1 MAALVLLSLVVYA
14 AITFLGSALFDSPI
28 AAGAFGVAG
37 LVLTSLVGV
46 IPSLARYTPGAL
58 STLAGPVALGQG
70 APDLPVA
77 VIANVLLVAAVSV
90 AAWLAFRRQE
100 L

>member
-1 MAALVLLSLVVYA
+1 M
-14 AITFLGSALFDSPI
+14 
-28 AAGAFGVAG
+28 AG

-58 STLAGPVALGQG
+58 STLAADVGLGHD

-77 VIANVLLVAAVSV
+77 VIANVLLVAVASG
-90 AAWLAFRRQE
+90 AAWLVFRRKE